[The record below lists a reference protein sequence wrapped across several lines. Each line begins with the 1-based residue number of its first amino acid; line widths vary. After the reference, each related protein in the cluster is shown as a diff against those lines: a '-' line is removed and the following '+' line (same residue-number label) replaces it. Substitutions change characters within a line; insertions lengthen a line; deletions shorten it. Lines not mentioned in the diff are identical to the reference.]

1 MRDVRITSLPA
12 GAPPWRRAAWIALA
26 VLLAAAAVWWLYHR
40 ATGQSTANRAGFNVP
55 FPVVAAPVTT
65 GNINI
70 TYAALGTVTPLATV
84 TVHGQISGQITQIAF
99 QEGQMVKQGDL
110 LVVIDPRPY
119 EAALAQVEGTQAKNL
134 SLLKQ
139 AQADL
144 ARYQVLAKQ
153 DSIAQ
158 QTVDDQAHLVNQYIA
173 QTKVDQGAVDAAKLN
188 LAYCHVVAPISGRA
202 GLRLVDLGNYVTA
215 NDASGLVV
223 LTQLQPIT
231 VSFSLP
237 EDNLPKIMQRL
248 AAGASLQVA
257 AYDRSNINK
266 LATGTLA
273 AVDSQIDTTTGTVR
287 MKAQFDNKDGV
298 LFPNQFVNVQILVDT
313 LQNTTIVPTAAVQ
326 RGAPGTFVYVVQQ
339 DSTGQDDTGNQ
350 DKGGKR
356 NNNAPQQGGT
366 VKVTPIKI
374 GPVQGESTAVISGIA
389 VGTQVVVDGA
399 DKLKDNAKIALRQ
412 ESPKVSGQG
421 ANVTPPSDGTTTP
434 SANPP
439 GAPAAT
445 PATPPAANPPADSA
459 PSTPSRRG
467 SGRSP

>member
-1 MRDVRITSLPA
+1 MRDVRITSLPT

-26 VLLAAAAVWWLYHR
+26 ILLAAAAVWWLYHR
-40 ATGQSTANRAGFNVP
+40 ATGSAGGGRAGFNTP
-55 FPVVAAPVTT
+55 FPVVSAPITT
-65 GNINI
+65 GDINI

-84 TVHGQISGQITQIAF
+84 TVRSQISGQITRIAF

-110 LVVIDPRPY
+110 LAIIDPRPY
-119 EAALAQVEGTQAKNL
+119 QAALEQAEGTQAKNL

-188 LAYCHVVAPISGRA
+188 FAYCHVVAPINGRV
-202 GLRLVDLGNYVTA
+202 GLRQVDIGNYVTA

-223 LTQLQPIT
+223 MTQLQPIT
-231 VSFSLP
+231 VTFSLP

-248 AAGASLQVA
+248 ASGASLQAV
-257 AYDRSNINK
+257 AYDRSNTTK

-273 AVDSQIDTTTGTVR
+273 AVDSQIDTTTGTVKMR
-287 MKAQFDNKDGV
+287 AQFDNKDGV
-298 LFPNQFVNVQILVDT
+298 LFPNQFVNIQLLVDT
-313 LQNTTIVPTAAVQ
+313 LHGTTVVPTAAVQ
-326 RGAPGTFVYVVQQ
+326 RGAPGTFVYVVNP
-339 DSTGQDDTGNQ
+339 DN
-350 DKGGKR
+350 
-356 NNNAPQQGGT
+356 T

-374 GPVQGESTAVISGIA
+374 GPAQGESTSVTSGISP
-389 VGTQVVVDGA
+389 GTQVVVDGA

-412 ESPKVSGQG
+412 ESPKIPSQSP
-421 ANVTPPSDGTTTP
+421 NVTAPGNNTTTPTASPPADNSAASPSTTTP
-434 SANPP
+434 SA
-439 GAPAAT
+439 
-445 PATPPAANPPADSA
+445 
-459 PSTPSRRG
+459 PSSRG
-467 SGRSP
+467 SGPAR